1 MREAGGPSRMTQVYY
16 GVVYNDVCPVYAC
29 RADVKTSSFQK
40 LETRSIH
47 WINRKA
53 IAHPS
58 NSG

>member
-1 MREAGGPSRMTQVYY
+1 MTQVYY
-16 GVVYNDVCPVYAC
+16 GVVYNEVCPVYAC

-58 NSG
+58 NSGYLP